1 MLHSKKTILITLV
14 IFMTGV
20 FFSCENSLET
30 IKTITQEDT
39 LAALQAFNVDYT
51 RSDTGKIQVRL
62 ISPLMEKYG
71 GNDAYTVFP
80 EGFEVMFYD
89 STGSISSSIR
99 ANYGIM
105 YEKSKNMRARNDVV
119 VKNFENNEQLFT
131 ENLFWDRK
139 KKIIRSGTFVK
150 IVTPDKVIY
159 GDSLSA
165 NESFRSREIFNI
177 RGELEFEDE
186 DPPSKTK

>member
-1 MLHSKKTILITLV
+1 MYQLKNIITLTLV

-51 RSDTGKIQVRL
+51 RTDTGQIQVRL
-62 ISPLMEKYG
+62 LSPLMEKYG

-89 STGSISSSIR
+89 STGNVSSSMK

-119 VKNFENNEQLFT
+119 VKNFETNEQLFT

-139 KKIIRSGTFVK
+139 KKTIRSGTFVK

-159 GDSLSA
+159 GDSLTAS
-165 NESFRSREIFNI
+165 ESFRNHEIFNI
-177 RGELEFEDE
+177 RGELEFD
-186 DPPSKTK
+186 DNDNPPQQE

>member
-1 MLHSKKTILITLV
+1 
-14 IFMTGV
+14 MTGV

>member
-1 MLHSKKTILITLV
+1 MYQLKNIITLTLV

-51 RSDTGKIQVRL
+51 RTDTGQIQVRL
-62 ISPLMEKYG
+62 LSPLMEKYG

-89 STGSISSSIR
+89 STGKVSSSMK

-119 VKNFENNEQLFT
+119 VKNFETNEQLFT

-139 KKIIRSGTFVK
+139 KKTIRSGTFVK
-150 IVTPDKVIY
+150 IITPDKVIY
-159 GDSLSA
+159 GDSLTAS
-165 NESFRSREIFNI
+165 ESFKNREIFNI
-177 RGELEFEDE
+177 RGELEFNDN
-186 DPPSKTK
+186 DNPPQQE